1 MKYLIKTTEQY
12 RISNEEEAI
21 AFINEEK
28 KSNKYTVSK
37 YSSELKTTK
46 QKGEVIDEWYRVTIT
61 KDFSDEK
68 DPYGNLMP
76 VYEESKRETT
86 DED

>member
-46 QKGEVIDEWYRVTIT
+46 QKGEVVDEWYRVTIT

-76 VYEESKRETT
+76 IYEEPMREIT